1 VSSNGSAKRIGVLL
15 VDDHPIV
22 RRGLTHFINQ
32 EADMHVCGEA
42 ECMESCLKHFEGGA
56 ADIVIVDIA
65 LRGAS
70 GIELIKRLH
79 ARFPELPILVLSMHD
94 ESTYAERALR
104 AGARGYVMKHEPPAK
119 VVEAIRD
126 LVRGVKDLYVSE
138 QMVARILRHVARQP
152 DPVASPMD
160 RLSDREL
167 EVFQRIGAGR
177 GTREIAEELHLSVKT
192 IETHRA
198 HIKQKLGLKG
208 ATELVHCAS
217 HWVRDQVTN

>member
-1 VSSNGSAKRIGVLL
+1 VNSNGSAKRIAVLL

-22 RRGLTHFINQ
+22 RRGLIHFINQ
-32 EADMHVCGEA
+32 ETDMHVCGEA
-42 ECMESCLKHFEGGA
+42 ECMESALKHFEGGG

-79 ARFPELPILVLSMHD
+79 ARFPELPVLVLSMHD
-94 ESTYAERALR
+94 ETTYAERALR

-126 LVRGVKDLYVSE
+126 LVHGVKDLYVSE

-217 HWVRDQVTN
+217 HWVRDQVPN